1 MMDDSSTFMSDTLND
16 VLSLQK
22 IEEGKL
28 ELEMVPFN
36 IISSIHK
43 VIATLTCHIQSKRIN
58 VNTTF
63 APNLPMSIIGEIVLL
78 ILKQ

>member
-1 MMDDSSTFMSDTLND
+1 MRDASTFMSDTLND

-36 IISSIHK
+36 IVDSINK
-43 VIATLTCHIQSKRIN
+43 VIATLTCYIQSKHIKIVTNIANNIN
-58 VNTTF
+58 NT
-63 APNLPMSIIGEIVLL
+63 
-78 ILKQ
+78 KQ

>member
-1 MMDDSSTFMSDTLND
+1 MKDASSFMSDTLND

-36 IISSIHK
+36 IVDSVHK
-43 VIATLTCHIQSKRIN
+43 VIATLTCYIQSKHIN
-58 VNTTF
+58 IVTNI
-63 APNLPMSIIGEIVLL
+63 ANNLPLSILGTV
-78 ILKQ
+78 